1 LKRLALAS
9 VVLAVG
15 CGTTVNLPPTQGQAG
30 STSGDSG
37 LTIQQLPQDT
47 TTPSTTDVPTAGA
60 AKVHTPKDQVVSS
73 ATARSV
79 TTSPTPAKT
88 HHVSDGKPIRI
99 GFITTGVGNASQ
111 LALNTGQSYSDQAMW
126 SALVAEYNRH
136 GGLDG
141 HRIVPV
147 YGATD
152 TASSNWANQFQS
164 VCAKFTQDNHVQAV
178 IGYIFVF
185 LPSFES
191 CLAKNGVAH
200 LYGGY
205 QPGDV
210 AEQQQYPTLVST
222 ANPTTDGSL
231 LATLDGGLR
240 SGVLSKS
247 TKLGLL
253 LDSCADGDR
262 AVDRTVV
269 PWLKAHG
276 IAYETVL
283 ANCAQGATDVGGLVT
298 AIGSAELRF
307 ATSGVKVVLGGGVAE
322 LVFMEAAAA
331 QGYRPQ
337 YLMSDGGAALE
348 PNAPRGQLQNVHGFG
363 WLPAVDVNPTHQP
376 YPRTAAQKACLARLA
391 KHGLQA
397 RQYNDFLGAYA
408 ACDGLDLYAKALA
421 TGATSGQEVATAVA
435 AAESRFAGALTY
447 DGKLQATARQ
457 RGGPGVYRQYAWS
470 AGCSCFTYR
479 GPTYPMPSP

>member
-1 LKRLALAS
+1 
-9 VVLAVG
+9 
-15 CGTTVNLPPTQGQAG
+15 
-30 STSGDSG
+30 
-37 LTIQQLPQDT
+37 
-47 TTPSTTDVPTAGA
+47 
-60 AKVHTPKDQVVSS
+60 
-73 ATARSV
+73 
-79 TTSPTPAKT
+79 
-88 HHVSDGKPIRI
+88 
-99 GFITTGVGNASQ
+99 
-111 LALNTGQSYSDQAMW
+111 
-126 SALVAEYNRH
+126 
-136 GGLDG
+136 
-141 HRIVPV
+141 
-147 YGATD
+147 
-152 TASSNWANQFQS
+152 
-164 VCAKFTQDNHVQAV
+164 
-178 IGYIFVF
+178 
-185 LPSFES
+185 
-191 CLAKNGVAH
+191 
-200 LYGGY
+200 
-205 QPGDV
+205 
-210 AEQQQYPTLVST
+210 
-222 ANPTTDGSL
+222 
-231 LATLDGGLR
+231 
-240 SGVLSKS
+240 
-247 TKLGLL
+247 
-253 LDSCADGDR
+253 
-262 AVDRTVV
+262 
-269 PWLKAHG
+269 
-276 IAYETVL
+276 
-283 ANCAQGATDVGGLVT
+283 
-298 AIGSAELRF
+298 
-307 ATSGVKVVLGGGVAE
+307 VKVVLGGGVAE